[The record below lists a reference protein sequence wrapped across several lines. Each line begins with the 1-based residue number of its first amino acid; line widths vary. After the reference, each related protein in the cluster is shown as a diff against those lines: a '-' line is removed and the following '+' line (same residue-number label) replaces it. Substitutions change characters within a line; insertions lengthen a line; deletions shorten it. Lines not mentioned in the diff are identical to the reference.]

1 VRRSEQHWRLLAC
14 IGVWLCLTLAAGGAR
29 AMVPP
34 LPDGQ
39 ATRLVSP
46 IPATSTPLQQ
56 ILDSMPCARCYVA
69 PLPIDQGPYEEP
81 GRQGNPVLCVH
92 DAVPPSSL
100 DSAALAAGP
109 PRLCACIAFCRWL
122 D

>member
-1 VRRSEQHWRLLAC
+1 MRRPKPHWRLLAY
-14 IGVWLCLTLAAGGAR
+14 IGLWLCLALTSGGAR
-29 AMVPP
+29 AMVSP

-39 ATRLVSP
+39 AAGLVSP
-46 IPATSTPLQQ
+46 IPATSTPIQR
-56 ILDSMPCARCYVA
+56 ILDSVPCAHCYVA
-69 PLPIDQGPYEEP
+69 PLPIDQGPFEKP
-81 GRQGNPVLCVH
+81 GKQGNPVLCVH
-92 DAVPPSSL
+92 DAEPPSSL